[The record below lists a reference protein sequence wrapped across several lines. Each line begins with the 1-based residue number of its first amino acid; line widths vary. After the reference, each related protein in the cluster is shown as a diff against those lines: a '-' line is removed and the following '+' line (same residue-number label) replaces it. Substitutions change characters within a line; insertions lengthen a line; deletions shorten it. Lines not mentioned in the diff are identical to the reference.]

1 MKIRYS
7 NNLKELRKKIDKYK
21 SKSTDDIKKLLSVR
35 KKMQKKETMKSKISP
50 ISKLKDWKYKGGKIY
65 HKSNQFFSVEGV
77 TVKNAQREVAKWDQL
92 IFNQPHGGVL
102 AFLVRETKKNGIEF
116 YVSND
121 TKLLTK
127 LKADGLYISAYNRN
141 LLLNI
146 YSKKGFKI
154 IGSAHNQREIDLKIK
169 QGCEAI
175 IYSRLFR
182 TNYPYKKG
190 HLGMQ
195 KFNIISL
202 RSRKE
207 IIPLGGINEKNLCKM
222 KSVMSSSFACL
233 SAIKK
238 KPAKIINRLF

>member
-1 MKIRYS
+1 MLVLKKNYYLFVDNTREFNLNLIKIRNKFNIIYR
-7 NNLKELRKKIDKYK
+7 NPTTKENIENLINFRKKC
-21 SKSTDDIKKLLSVR
+21 
-35 KKMQKKETMKSKISP
+35 
-50 ISKLKDWKYKGGKIY
+50 
-65 HKSNQFFSVEGV
+65 
-77 TVKNAQREVAKWDQL
+77 
-92 IFNQPHGGVL
+92 
-102 AFLVRETKKNGIEF
+102 KKNGVVF

-182 TNYPYKKG
+182 TKYPNKKG
-190 HLGMQ
+190 CLGMQ

-207 IIPLGGINEKNLCKM
+207 LIPLGGINEKNLCKL
-222 KSVMSSSFACL
+222 KSVISSSFACL
-233 SAIKK
+233 SAVKK